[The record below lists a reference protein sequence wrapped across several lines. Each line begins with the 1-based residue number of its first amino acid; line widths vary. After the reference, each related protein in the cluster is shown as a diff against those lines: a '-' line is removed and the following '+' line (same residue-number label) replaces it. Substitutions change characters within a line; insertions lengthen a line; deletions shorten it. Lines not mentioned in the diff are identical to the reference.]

1 MQAFEG
7 LRPVARREAGKRE
20 GGKETCRRKVNERT
34 VSSAIPPS
42 TNLCIGG
49 DQGSGLGGDIGS
61 SGIGARARAA
71 AHLAAV
77 ARDSQQRHVSEGSA
91 SLAAPRF

>member
-1 MQAFEG
+1 MPCPQGEDVCKLLKDYA
-7 LRPVARREAGKRE
+7 LE

-34 VSSAIPPS
+34 CSSAIPQS
-42 TNLCIGG
+42 SNLCIGG

-71 AHLAAV
+71 VHHRGRREAGG
-77 ARDSQQRHVSEGSA
+77 RDGRGAGHPRE
-91 SLAAPRF
+91 APGGV